1 MRVLLLYA
9 GGTIGMVQG
18 PDGAFEPSSGFLTDT
33 LRAQSRFHDPEG
45 SSIFSWSSSTAH
57 YQAWS
62 KANSQPGSGANTPSS
77 SSVQQANLP
86 VSPPRPSS
94 SVQHQNEGR
103 AATSSRLDAVRSSK
117 SSGPSSSSSSA
128 STAGPAFGPSI
139 TVKSSAPKATS
150 SRHSISSQMSGDGSH
165 LILNL
170 PTLVTPRTTSGRR
183 VSYSILEYEP
193 LLDSSEMSLSD
204 WTRLAKDI
212 ELNYHDFDGFVI
224 VHGTDTAAYTASAL
238 SFLLENL
245 GKCVI
250 VTGSQVPL
258 SQLRND
264 AVENLLGALFLA
276 GNYIIPEVTLFFSSN
291 LYRGSRVSKVS
302 NNALAAFDSPNMK
315 PLARIGIS
323 VEVAWDLVARPK
335 GLDKL
340 RVHTTMDSNVAVLRL
355 FPGLSPSTIRAFLA
369 PPLRGCILES
379 YGAGNAPTSAEF
391 LAALK
396 DAGDRGCVI
405 VNTTQC
411 LQGEVSAI
419 YAVGRKLQSIGVVA
433 GGDMTPEAA
442 LAKLSYLLA
451 KPELSTA
458 QVRELMG
465 RSLRGELTVRSAPVF
480 AAREIEAGSVS
491 GLLARILGR
500 RPTTNTDDQVP
511 VGKEDEDDDGGKDR
525 DAGPGGLGA
534 MQNEIAA
541 AERVLLPYLIHR
553 AVVQNDTETLRSH
566 LEAYS
571 LLESAPSISITPSHS
586 TQSATSPS
594 LMPSSSPSGTT
605 VGSDVPRSSATV
617 DAPTSAGGAFTEVA
631 SSLDSVLPLHTASSL
646 GHVLAVQL
654 LLEQGGLS
662 VHVRD
667 GCGRTPLFHAAWNGH
682 ADVVRVLVRA
692 GAHLKLEEKELAE
705 WALGRCEGKENGEE
719 RCWRE
724 ALLASAPAP

>member
-1 MRVLLLYA
+1 MRVCVLYA

-33 LRAQSRFHDPEG
+33 LRAQSRFHDPDG
-45 SSIFSWSSSTAH
+45 TSIFSWSSSTAH

-62 KANSQPGSGANTPSS
+62 KANSQPGTGANTPSS
-77 SSVQQANLP
+77 SSDLPYSNLQGDG
-86 VSPPRPSS
+86 RPG
-94 SVQHQNEGR
+94 NGM
-103 AATSSRLDAVRSSK
+103 ASRLDVGRSLRSPPGPAG
-117 SSGPSSSSSSA
+117 SSF
-128 STAGPAFGPSI
+128 STAGPAFGPAI

-150 SRHSISSQMSGDGSH
+150 TRHAVSSQMSADGSH
-165 LILNL
+165 LILKL
-170 PTLVTPRTTSGRR
+170 PTLVTPRTSSGRR

-245 GKCVI
+245 GKCCI
-250 VTGSQVPL
+250 ITGSQVPL

-276 GNYIIPEVTLFFSSN
+276 GNYIIPEVTLFFHSN

-315 PLARIGIS
+315 PLARVGIN
-323 VEVAWDLVARPK
+323 VEVAWELVARPK
-335 GLDKL
+335 GLDRL
-340 RVHTTMDSNVAVLRL
+340 RVHTTMDNNVAVLRL
-355 FPGLSPSTIRAFLA
+355 FPGLSASTIRTFLA
-369 PPLRGCILES
+369 PPLRGCVLES
-379 YGAGNAPTSAEF
+379 YGAGNAPTSPEF

-396 DAGDRGCVI
+396 EAGDRGCVI

-465 RSLRGELTVRSAPVF
+465 RSLRGELTVRSAPTF
-480 AAREIEAGSVS
+480 AAREVEAGSVS

-500 RPTTNTDDQVP
+500 RPTTNTDGVEEVDGDADADGDGKREA
-511 VGKEDEDDDGGKDR
+511 VGGV
-525 DAGPGGLGA
+525 GA

-553 AVVQNDTETLRSH
+553 AVVQNDIDALRSH
-566 LEAYS
+566 LETYA
-571 LLESAPSISITPSHS
+571 LLESIPSISLSPTHPTPSGGGRPPS
-586 TQSATSPS
+586 PGTSATEDPASPS
-594 LMPSSSPSGTT
+594 AGKTSTGPGPET
-605 VGSDVPRSSATV
+605 GSY
-617 DAPTSAGGAFTEVA
+617 TEVT
-631 SSLDSVLPLHTASSL
+631 SSLDALLPLHTASSL
-646 GHVLAVQL
+646 GHTPLVRL
-654 LLEQGGLS
+654 LLSLGGLS
-662 VHVRD
+662 VHHRD
-667 GCGRTPLFHAAWNGH
+667 GTGRTPLFHAASNGRRE
-682 ADVVRVLVRA
+682 VVRVLVDA
-692 GAHLKLEEKELAE
+692 GAHLGWEE
-705 WALGRCEGKENGEE
+705 GE
-719 RCWRE
+719 
-724 ALLASAPAP
+724 